1 MHALDLS
8 RLCQLLFYKQKALL
22 GLKMYMSMA
31 TKKYKKDGEVKPTAK
46 TKLGLI
52 DLLTK
57 SHKSLL
63 QKLH

>member
-1 MHALDLS
+1 
-8 RLCQLLFYKQKALL
+8 
-22 GLKMYMSMA
+22 MYMPMA

-46 TKLGLI
+46 TKLGLM